1 VKDFVPC
8 LGMLSGHAGSW
19 LKRSEIKAA
28 KQFID
33 WEPPVRIEVN
43 FIGTLQILCGLLE
56 PVDRQLTLAFL

>member
-1 VKDFVPC
+1 
-8 LGMLSGHAGSW
+8 MLSGHAGSW
-19 LKRSEIKAA
+19 LKRSEINAA

-33 WEPPVRIEVN
+33 WELPVRIEVN